1 MGSHQHTI
9 GKRMLSPAVSLV
21 IAALVW
27 NALAAAVW
35 ATSVV
40 GLGQPKGYVN
50 DYTRTLTGSEKD
62 QLTTI
67 CKALERANSTELA
80 IAIIDSTDG
89 RTIESYAQDL
99 FNSWGIGKS
108 YANNGVLILVAMN
121 DRKWRV
127 HVGYGVEGVLP
138 DTLARRIM
146 ENEAVPEFRNG
157 QYGLGLINAATRMK
171 SVLVGETYETSR
183 TFNFAG
189 LLIPFGVLLVTGILI
204 WLGVRVKC
212 PRCGS
217 RVTLT
222 RDRDV
227 LSTSYNHSGIR
238 KRDYECTVCHHK
250 FSRMTVIPMLV
261 EVAGGTGGGGW
272 AGGGGGAWSG
282 GGGGGFGGFGG
293 GSSGGGGASGG
304 W

>member
-1 MGSHQHTI
+1 MDSNPHT
-9 GKRMLSPAVSLV
+9 GRKRRLSPVIPLV
-21 IAALVW
+21 IAVLVA
-27 NALAAAVW
+27 NALAATAW

-50 DYTRTLTGSEKD
+50 DYTRTLTGSEKSR
-62 QLTTI
+62 LTAI
-67 CKALERANSTELA
+67 CEELERANSTELA

-89 RTIESYAQDL
+89 RTIEEYAQDL
-99 FNSWGIGKS
+99 FESWGIGKS

-127 HVGYGVEGVLP
+127 HTGYGVEGVLP
-138 DTLARRIM
+138 DSLARRIM
-146 ENEAVPEFRNG
+146 EDEAVPEFRNG
-157 QYGLGLINAATRMK
+157 QFGLGLINAATRMK
-171 SVLVGETYETSR
+171 SVLEGETYQASR

-222 RDRDV
+222 KDREV
-227 LSTSYNHSGIR
+227 LGSTYSHSGIR
-238 KRDYECTVCHHK
+238 KRDYECTVCHHR
-250 FSRMTVIPMLV
+250 FSRMTAIPMLV
-261 EVAGGTGGGGW
+261 KAAAGTSSGRSSGGW
-272 AGGGGGAWSG
+272 SGG